1 MQRMIGGCS
10 TRTSN
15 ELRPSEFV
23 YCPHRKPKKTIPQ
36 PKVHLHEHERTSC
49 LKSEARRRRR
59 PAAERRTMPR
69 GDTPASRRPS
79 VCFVRA
85 CLANQCEVSCRRG
98 EMRRRTA
105 IEEAKSDETK
115 DGCGVE
121 DGRTT
126 DGNRSNASCKVLRSH
141 FSLCYFGLGPCTP
154 PPFFLF
160 YVLYSLQ
167 HLRFQ
172 HGVLRAS
179 EPIVH
184 AYSAPRRKAPNE

>member
-105 IEEAKSDETK
+105 IEEKRRVTK
-115 DGCGVE
+115 RKTDAE
-121 DGRTT
+121 LKTDGRRTEIEATQVLWCLLTT
-126 DGNRSNASCKVLRSH
+126 RSISLLSLLRVLSYLDYGNTV
-141 FSLCYFGLGPCTP
+141 G
-154 PPFFLF
+154 
-160 YVLYSLQ
+160 
-167 HLRFQ
+167 
-172 HGVLRAS
+172 
-179 EPIVH
+179 
-184 AYSAPRRKAPNE
+184 

>member
-49 LKSEARRRRR
+49 LRSEARRRRR

-69 GDTPASRRPS
+69 GDTPASGCSP

-98 EMRRRTA
+98 ERRRRTA
-105 IEEAKSDETK
+105 MRERVTK
-115 DGCGVE
+115 FRIYLKTTRQIV

-126 DGNRSNASCKVLRSH
+126 DGNRTDFHAYGTHNPLYRGSMCVHQSAS
-141 FSLCYFGLGPCTP
+141 
-154 PPFFLF
+154 
-160 YVLYSLQ
+160 
-167 HLRFQ
+167 
-172 HGVLRAS
+172 
-179 EPIVH
+179 VH
-184 AYSAPRRKAPNE
+184 APFVSPEPNTVTHRY

>member
-15 ELRPSEFV
+15 ELRPSESV

-49 LKSEARRRRR
+49 LRSEARRRRR

-98 EMRRRTA
+98 EQQRRRRRTA
-105 IEEAKSDETK
+105 MKKSDETK
-115 DGCGVE
+115 DGVE
-121 DGRTT
+121 DGRRTEIEAT
-126 DGNRSNASCKVLRSH
+126 QVAKCSALTLQ
-141 FSLCYFGLGPCTP
+141 LCYFGLGPCTP
-154 PPFFLF
+154 PSFL
-160 YVLYSLQ
+160 
-167 HLRFQ
+167 
-172 HGVLRAS
+172 
-179 EPIVH
+179 
-184 AYSAPRRKAPNE
+184 